1 MNHRMFDR
9 PEPTPKSQSDIAL
22 LGRLVKQARPYWGHI
37 SAILALRMFGVP
49 LALLTPVPLAIAV
62 DSVVG
67 SDELPGFISPFVP
80 DAWTDS
86 NLGLLAFVAGF
97 QLLIVLL
104 TQLQELGSYALRA
117 VAGQGLAKEFRSKLF
132 AHLQRLSLRYHDT
145 QGMAESVYRV
155 QMDAPAIRDVAINS
169 VIPTL
174 GSAVTLVAMVF
185 VIARI
190 DWQLAL
196 VALAVSPMLFGLAR
210 FYNTRM
216 RPRYREARRIEGFSI
231 RVVQEALTAFR
242 VVKAFGREKGEQD
255 RFEEQADL
263 AVEKRVWLGWAEG
276 VFGLLVNM
284 TIALGTALV
293 LYVGMRNVLN
303 GQLTL
308 GELLVVL
315 AYITQLYE
323 PLRTISRQTASL
335 QSSLVSAERAFEVL
349 DEIPDVL
356 DGPNPRRL
364 ETAKGEVE
372 FRNVSFSYGRG
383 SDVLDDVSFKVMP
396 GTRLGVSGRT
406 GAGKTTIASLL
417 PRFYDTDEGS
427 VLIDGVDIRD
437 YALADLRDQF
447 AIVLQEPVLFSTTI
461 SENIAYGRPEAPAKD
476 IEDAARSAN
485 VYEFIAGLPDGF
497 ETLVGERGMK
507 LSGGERQRIAL
518 SRAFLKDA
526 PILILD
532 EPTSSVDVET
542 EAGIME
548 TMERLMVGR
557 TTFMIAHRLS
567 TLEYCN
573 ARLEI
578 EGGVVTSASGDVDV
592 PALLAS

>member
-1 MNHRMFDR
+1 
-9 PEPTPKSQSDIAL
+9 
-22 LGRLVKQARPYWGHI
+22 
-37 SAILALRMFGVP
+37 
-49 LALLTPVPLAIAV
+49 
-62 DSVVG
+62 
-67 SDELPGFISPFVP
+67 
-80 DAWTDS
+80 
-86 NLGLLAFVAGF
+86 
-97 QLLIVLL
+97 
-104 TQLQELGSYALRA
+104 
-117 VAGQGLAKEFRSKLF
+117 
-132 AHLQRLSLRYHDT
+132 
-145 QGMAESVYRV
+145 MAESVYRV

-174 GSAVTLVAMVF
+174 GSAVTLVAMVV

-196 VALAVSPMLFGLAR
+196 VALAVSPLLFGLAR
-210 FYNTRM
+210 YYNTRM
-216 RPRYREARRIEGFSI
+216 RPRYREARRVEGFSI

-242 VVKAFGREKGEQD
+242 VVKAFGREEGEQE

-263 AVEKRVWLGWAEG
+263 AVKKRIWLGWAEG
-276 VFGLLVNM
+276 IFGLLVNM

-293 LYVGMRNVLN
+293 LYVGIRNVLN
-303 GQLTL
+303 GQLTI
-308 GELLVVL
+308 GELLIVL

-349 DEIPDVL
+349 DEVPDVL
-356 DGPNPRRL
+356 DRPNPQRL
-364 ETAKGEVE
+364 ATARGEVE
-372 FRNVSFSYGRG
+372 FRNVSFSYDRG
-383 SDVLDDVSFKVMP
+383 SAVLDDVSFKVRA
-396 GTRLGVSGRT
+396 GTRIGVSGRT

-417 PRFYDTDEGS
+417 PRFYDPNEGV
-427 VLIDGVDIRD
+427 VLIDGTDVRD

-461 SENIAYGRPEAPAKD
+461 SENIAYGRPEASEKEIA
-476 IEDAARSAN
+476 EAARSAN
-485 VYEFIAGLPDGF
+485 VYEFIAGLPDAF

-518 SRAFLKDA
+518 ARAFLKDA

-548 TMERLMVGR
+548 TMERLMAGR

-573 ARLEI
+573 ARMEI
-578 EGGVVTSASGDVDV
+578 EGGVVASASGDVEV

>member
-1 MNHRMFDR
+1 MEQR
-9 PEPTPKSQSDIAL
+9 PEPSPKSQSDIAL
-22 LGRLVKQARPYWGHI
+22 LGRLAKQARPYWPHI

-49 LALLTPVPLAIAV
+49 LALLTPLPLAIAV

-67 SDELPGFISPFVP
+67 SEPMPGFISPLVP
-80 DAWTDS
+80 DSWLDS
-86 NLGLLAFVAGF
+86 KLSLLAFAAGF
-97 QLLIVLL
+97 QVLLVLL
-104 TQLQELGSYALRA
+104 TQIQELGSYTLRA
-117 VAGQGLAKEFRSKLF
+117 IAGQGLAKEFRSKLF
-132 AHLQRLSLRYHDT
+132 AHLQRLSLRYHDN

-185 VIARI
+185 VISRI

-196 VALAVSPMLFGLAR
+196 VALAVSPVLFALAR
-210 FYNTRM
+210 FYNSRM
-216 RPRYREARRIEGFSI
+216 RPRYREARRVEGFSI
-231 RVVQEALTAFR
+231 RVVQEALAAFR

-255 RFEEQADL
+255 RFEDQADL
-263 AVEKRVWLGWAEG
+263 AVEKRVWLGVAEG
-276 VFGLLVNM
+276 VFGLLVNI
-284 TIALGTALV
+284 TIALGVALV

-303 GQLTL
+303 GQLSL

-335 QSSLVSAERAFEVL
+335 QSSLVSAERAFEVV
-349 DEIPDVL
+349 DEIPDVA
-356 DGPNPRRL
+356 DHPNPRRL
-364 ETAKGEVE
+364 ETARGEVE
-372 FRNVSFSYGRG
+372 FRNVSFSYDRG
-383 SDVLDDVSFKVMP
+383 SAVLDHVSFKVKP
-396 GTRLGVSGRT
+396 GTRIGVSGRT

-417 PRFYDTDEGS
+417 PRFYDPNDG
-427 VLIDGVDIRD
+427 VVMIDGVDIRE

-461 SENIAYGRPEAPAKD
+461 SENIAYGRPEASEQEV
-476 IEDAARSAN
+476 EDAARSAN
-485 VYEFIAGLPDGF
+485 VYDFIAGLPDGF
-497 ETLVGERGMK
+497 DTLVGERGMK

-518 SRAFLKDA
+518 ARAFLKDA

-548 TMERLMVGR
+548 TMERLMAGR

-573 ARLEI
+573 ARMEI
-578 EGGVVTSASGDVDV
+578 EGGVVTSASGDVEV
-592 PALLAS
+592 PAMLAS

>member
-1 MNHRMFDR
+1 
-9 PEPTPKSQSDIAL
+9 
-22 LGRLVKQARPYWGHI
+22 
-37 SAILALRMFGVP
+37 
-49 LALLTPVPLAIAV
+49 
-62 DSVVG
+62 
-67 SDELPGFISPFVP
+67 
-80 DAWTDS
+80 
-86 NLGLLAFVAGF
+86 
-97 QLLIVLL
+97 
-104 TQLQELGSYALRA
+104 
-117 VAGQGLAKEFRSKLF
+117 
-132 AHLQRLSLRYHDT
+132 
-145 QGMAESVYRV
+145 
-155 QMDAPAIRDVAINS
+155 
-169 VIPTL
+169 
-174 GSAVTLVAMVF
+174 
-185 VIARI
+185 
-190 DWQLAL
+190 
-196 VALAVSPMLFGLAR
+196 
-210 FYNTRM
+210 
-216 RPRYREARRIEGFSI
+216 
-231 RVVQEALTAFR
+231 
-242 VVKAFGREKGEQD
+242 
-255 RFEEQADL
+255 
-263 AVEKRVWLGWAEG
+263 
-276 VFGLLVNM
+276 
-284 TIALGTALV
+284 
-293 LYVGMRNVLN
+293 
-303 GQLTL
+303 
-308 GELLVVL
+308 
-315 AYITQLYE
+315 
-323 PLRTISRQTASL
+323 L

-578 EGGVVTSASGDVDV
+578 EGGVVTSASGDVDA

>member
-1 MNHRMFDR
+1 MEQS
-9 PEPTPKSQSDIAL
+9 PEPSPKSQSDFVL
-22 LGRLVKQARPYWGHI
+22 FGRLAKQARPYWPHI

-49 LALLTPVPLAIAV
+49 LALLTPLPLAIAV

-67 SDELPGFISPFVP
+67 SGPVPGFISPIVP
-80 DAWTDS
+80 DSWLDS
-86 NLGLLAFVAGF
+86 KLSLLAFAAGF
-97 QLLIVLL
+97 QVILVLL
-104 TQLQELGSYALRA
+104 TQIQELGSYTLRA
-117 VAGQGLAKEFRSKLF
+117 IAGQGLAKEFRSKLF
-132 AHLQRLSLRYHDT
+132 AHLQRLSLRYHDN

-196 VALAVSPMLFGLAR
+196 VALAVSPVLFALAR
-210 FYNTRM
+210 FYNSRM
-216 RPRYREARRIEGFSI
+216 RPRYREARRVEGFSI
-231 RVVQEALTAFR
+231 RVVQEALAAFR

-255 RFEEQADL
+255 RFEDQADL
-263 AVEKRVWLGWAEG
+263 AVEKRVWLGVAEG
-276 VFGLLVNM
+276 IFGLLVNM
-284 TIALGTALV
+284 TIAVGVALV

-303 GQLTL
+303 GQLSL

-335 QSSLVSAERAFEVL
+335 QSSLVSAERAFEVV
-349 DEIPDVL
+349 DEIPDVA
-356 DGPNPRRL
+356 DHPNPRRL
-364 ETAKGEVE
+364 ETARGEVE
-372 FRNVSFSYGRG
+372 FRNVSFSYDRG
-383 SDVLDDVSFKVMP
+383 SAVLDDVSFKVKP
-396 GTRLGVSGRT
+396 GTRVGVSGRT

-417 PRFYDTDEGS
+417 PRFYDPNDG
-427 VLIDGVDIRD
+427 VVMIDGVDIRE

-447 AIVLQEPVLFSTTI
+447 AIVLQDPVLFSTTI
-461 SENIAYGRPEAPAKD
+461 SENIAYGRPEAPEQEV
-476 IEDAARSAN
+476 EDAARSAN
-485 VYEFIAGLPDGF
+485 VYDFIASLPDGF
-497 ETLVGERGMK
+497 DTLVGERGMK

-518 SRAFLKDA
+518 ARAFLKDA

-532 EPTSSVDVET
+532 EPTSSVDIET

-548 TMERLMVGR
+548 TMERLMAGR

-573 ARLEI
+573 ARMEI
-578 EGGVVTSASGDVDV
+578 EGGVVTSASGDVEV

>member
-1 MNHRMFDR
+1 MNHGMEQR
-9 PEPTPKSQSDIAL
+9 PEPSPKSQSDIAL
-22 LGRLVKQARPYWGHI
+22 LGRLVKQARPYWPHI

-49 LALLTPVPLAIAV
+49 LALLTPLPLAIAV

-67 SDELPGFISPFVP
+67 SEPVPGFISPLVP
-80 DAWTDS
+80 DFWLDS
-86 NLGLLAFVAGF
+86 KLSLLAFAAGF
-97 QLLIVLL
+97 QVLLVLL
-104 TQLQELGSYALRA
+104 TQIQELGSYTLRA
-117 VAGQGLAKEFRSKLF
+117 IAGQGLAKEFRSKLF
-132 AHLQRLSLRYHDT
+132 AHLQRLSLRYHDN

-196 VALAVSPMLFGLAR
+196 VALAVSPVLFALAR
-210 FYNTRM
+210 FYNSRM
-216 RPRYREARRIEGFSI
+216 RPRYREARRVEGYSI
-231 RVVQEALTAFR
+231 RVVQEALAAFR

-255 RFEEQADL
+255 RFEDQADL
-263 AVEKRVWLGWAEG
+263 AVEKRVWLGVAEG
-276 VFGLLVNM
+276 IFGLLVNM
-284 TIALGTALV
+284 TIAVGVALV
-293 LYVGMRNVLN
+293 LYFGMRNVLN
-303 GQLTL
+303 GQLSL

-335 QSSLVSAERAFEVL
+335 QSSLVSAERAFEVV
-349 DEIPDVL
+349 DEIPDVA
-356 DGPNPRRL
+356 DHPNPRRL
-364 ETAKGEVE
+364 ETARGEVE
-372 FRNVSFSYGRG
+372 FRNVSFSYDRG
-383 SDVLDDVSFKVMP
+383 SAVLDDVSFKVKP
-396 GTRLGVSGRT
+396 GTRIGVSGRT

-417 PRFYDTDEGS
+417 PRFYDPNDG
-427 VLIDGVDIRD
+427 VVMIDGVDIRE

-461 SENIAYGRPEAPAKD
+461 SENIAYGRPDASEQEV
-476 IEDAARSAN
+476 EDAARSAN
-485 VYEFIAGLPDGF
+485 VYDFIAGLPDGF

-518 SRAFLKDA
+518 ARAFLKDA

-532 EPTSSVDVET
+532 EPTSSVDIET

-548 TMERLMVGR
+548 TMERLMAGR

-573 ARLEI
+573 ARMEI
-578 EGGVVTSASGDVDV
+578 EGGVVTSASGDVEV

>member
-1 MNHRMFDR
+1 MEQR
-9 PEPTPKSQSDIAL
+9 PEPSPKSQSDIAL
-22 LGRLVKQARPYWGHI
+22 LGRLVKQARPYWPHI

-49 LALLTPVPLAIAV
+49 LALLTPLPLAIAV

-67 SDELPGFISPFVP
+67 SEPVPGFISPLVP
-80 DAWTDS
+80 DFWLDS
-86 NLGLLAFVAGF
+86 KLSLLAFAAGF
-97 QLLIVLL
+97 QVLLVLL
-104 TQLQELGSYALRA
+104 TQIQELGSYTLRA
-117 VAGQGLAKEFRSKLF
+117 IAGQGLAKEFRSKLF
-132 AHLQRLSLRYHDT
+132 AHLQRLSLRYHDN

-196 VALAVSPMLFGLAR
+196 VALAVSPVLFALAR
-210 FYNTRM
+210 FYNSRM
-216 RPRYREARRIEGFSI
+216 RPRYREARRVEGYSI
-231 RVVQEALTAFR
+231 RVVQEALAAFR

-255 RFEEQADL
+255 RFEDQADL
-263 AVEKRVWLGWAEG
+263 AVEKRVSLGVAEG
-276 VFGLLVNM
+276 IFGLLVNM
-284 TIALGTALV
+284 TIAVGVALV
-293 LYVGMRNVLN
+293 LYFGMRNVLN
-303 GQLTL
+303 GQLSL

-335 QSSLVSAERAFEVL
+335 QSSLVSAERAFEVV
-349 DEIPDVL
+349 DEIPDVA
-356 DGPNPRRL
+356 DHPNPRRL
-364 ETAKGEVE
+364 ETARGEVE
-372 FRNVSFSYGRG
+372 FRNVSFSYDRG
-383 SDVLDDVSFKVMP
+383 SAVLDDVSFKVKP
-396 GTRLGVSGRT
+396 GTRIGVSGRT

-417 PRFYDTDEGS
+417 PRFYDPNDG
-427 VLIDGVDIRD
+427 VVMIDGVDIRE

-461 SENIAYGRPEAPAKD
+461 SENIAYGRPDASEQEV
-476 IEDAARSAN
+476 EDAARSAN
-485 VYEFIAGLPDGF
+485 VYDFIAGLPDGF

-518 SRAFLKDA
+518 ARAFLKDA

-532 EPTSSVDVET
+532 EPTSSVDIET

-548 TMERLMVGR
+548 TMERLMAGR

-573 ARLEI
+573 ARMEI
-578 EGGVVTSASGDVDV
+578 EGGVVTSASGDVEV

>member
-1 MNHRMFDR
+1 MNHGMVER
-9 PEPTPKSQSDIAL
+9 PEPSPKSQSDFAL
-22 LGRLVKQARPYWGHI
+22 IKRLAKQARPYWGHI

-49 LALLTPVPLAIAV
+49 LALLTPLPLKIAV
-62 DSVVG
+62 DSVIG
-67 SDELPGFISPFVP
+67 SDPVPGFISALVP
-80 DAWTDS
+80 NVWIDS
-86 NLGLLAFVAGF
+86 NLALLAFAAGF
-97 QLLIVLL
+97 QILIVLL
-104 TQLQELGSYALRA
+104 TQVQELGSYTLRA
-117 VAGQGLAKEFRSKLF
+117 IAGQGLAKDFRSKVF
-132 AHLQRLSLRYHDT
+132 AHLQRLSLRYHDN

-155 QMDAPAIRDVAINS
+155 QMDAPAIRDVAIDS

-174 GSAVTLVAMVF
+174 GSAVTLVAMAF
-185 VIARI
+185 VIMRI

-196 VALAVSPMLFGLAR
+196 VALAVSPVLFTLAR
-210 FYNTRM
+210 YYNTRM
-216 RPRYREARRIEGFSI
+216 RPRYREARRVEGFSI
-231 RVVQEALTAFR
+231 RVVQEALSAFR

-263 AVEKRVWLGWAEG
+263 AVHKRIRLGVAEG
-276 VFGLLVNM
+276 VFGILVNI

-308 GELLVVL
+308 GELLMVL

-349 DEIPDVL
+349 DEVPDVL
-356 DGPNPRRL
+356 DRPNPRRL
-364 ETAKGEVE
+364 HTARGEVE
-372 FRNVSFSYGRG
+372 FRNVSFSYDRG
-383 SDVLDDVSFKVMP
+383 IEVLDDVSFKVRP
-396 GTRLGVSGRT
+396 GTRVGVSGRT

-417 PRFYDTDEGS
+417 PRFYDPNEGV

-447 AIVLQEPVLFSTTI
+447 AIVLQDPVLFSTTI
-461 SENIAYGRPEAPAKD
+461 SENIAYGRPEASQQ
-476 IEDAARSAN
+476 EVENAARSAN
-485 VYEFIAGLPDGF
+485 VYDFIAGLPDGF
-497 ETLVGERGMK
+497 ETTVGERGMK

-518 SRAFLKDA
+518 ARAFLKDA

-532 EPTSSVDVET
+532 EPTSSVDLET

-548 TMERLMVGR
+548 TMERLMAGR
-557 TTFMIAHRLS
+557 TTFLIAHRLS
-567 TLEYCN
+567 TLDYCN
-573 ARLEI
+573 ARMDI
-578 EGGVVTSASGDVDV
+578 EGGVVASASGDIEV
-592 PALLAS
+592 PALLVS